1 MLIFE
6 DEIVMYLI
14 MVWEKFIEVRFEEV
28 LMVYKADILLG
39 MIREENDFCI
49 LVVGVQEKIVLFRI
63 GNDWC
68 ILKGIMLM
76 MYIIKLL
83 IGEIRQFN
91 VMFDF
96 S

>member
-1 MLIFE
+1 MLIPE
-6 DEIVMYLI
+6 DETVMYLI
-14 MVWEKFIEVRFEEV
+14 MVWEKLTEARLEEV
-28 LMVYKADILLG
+28 LMAYKADILLG

-49 LVVGVQEKIVLFRI
+49 LVAGVQEKIVLLRI

-76 MYIIKLL
+76 MHIIKLL
-83 IGEIRQFN
+83 IGEIRQPN
-91 VMFDF
+91 VMLDL